1 MSRINRAQAAADLHA
16 YADAITAGTANVPA
30 LRHVND
36 SSGNR
41 IRVVPRAIHNVLCGW
56 RVGTAQDTT
65 PVVIG
70 CAGCGLAY
78 PREGGEPR

>member
-1 MSRINRAQAAADLHA
+1 MSRINRDQAAADLHA
-16 YADAITAGTANVPA
+16 YADAITAGTASIPA

-36 SSGNR
+36 GGTL

-78 PREGGEPR
+78 PEGGEPR

>member
-1 MSRINRAQAAADLHA
+1 MSRIDRAQAAADLHA
-16 YADAITAGTANVPA
+16 YADAIAAGTADIPA

-41 IRVVPRAIHNVLCGW
+41 LRVVPRAIHNVLCGW
-56 RVGTAQDTT
+56 RVATPQDTT
-65 PVVIG
+65 PVVLG

-78 PREGGEPR
+78 PEGGEQR

>member
-1 MSRINRAQAAADLHA
+1 MSRIDRAQAAAELHA
-16 YADAITAGTANVPA
+16 YADAIAAGTASIPA

-36 SSGNR
+36 GGNLL
-41 IRVVPRAIHNVLCGW
+41 RVVPRAIHNVLCGW
-56 RVGTAQDTT
+56 RVATPQDTT
-65 PVVIG
+65 PVVLG